1 MDFGTIEF
9 SRVIVDGT
17 ELNGSGDKHP
27 DCGGGKDEIVVTRR
41 LNSTLDTGMQALSHD
56 FFDRHHLSV
65 ARDLLGCTLVWD
77 GVSGIVVETEA
88 YAADDDEACHT
99 SFRSSARAFFQQHG
113 PGTTYVYLNYG
124 MYWLLNVLA
133 RDGII
138 LFRAMEPRSGLPV
151 MESRRNTTV
160 KSSLCSGPG
169 RLGRALG
176 LTAQDHGSVL
186 LSDSRHLMPRDESF
200 DATIIQT
207 DVRVGITR
215 EIDRPWRFLIAG
227 NEHVSV
233 ASGKAN
239 ARNRGG
245 RQRRN
250 SG

>member
-1 MDFGTIEF
+1 VF
-9 SRVIVDGT
+9 
-17 ELNGSGDKHP
+17 
-27 DCGGGKDEIVVTRR
+27 TRR
-41 LNSTLDTGMQALSHD
+41 LNSTPDTGMTSLPYD
-56 FFDRHHLSV
+56 FFDRHHLRV

-88 YAADDDEACHT
+88 YAADDDAACHT
-99 SFRSSARAFFQQHG
+99 SFRTSARSFFQQHG
-113 PGTTYVYLNYG
+113 PGTTYVYLNFG

-138 LFRAMEPRSGLPV
+138 LFRAMEPRSGLPM

-160 KSSLCSGPG
+160 KSALCSGPG

-176 LTAQDHGSVL
+176 LTAQDHGSDL
-186 LSDSRHLMPRDESF
+186 LTANRHLQPRTESF
-200 DATIIQT
+200 DAEVIRA

-215 EIDRPWRFLIAG
+215 QVDRPWRFLLDG

-233 ASGKAN
+233 AHGKATG
-239 ARNRGG
+239 RNRRRS
-245 RQRRN
+245 RQR

>member
-1 MDFGTIEF
+1 M
-9 SRVIVDGT
+9 
-17 ELNGSGDKHP
+17 GDQHP
-27 DCGGGKDEIVVTRR
+27 DCVGGKVEIVVTGR
-41 LNSTLDTGMQALSHD
+41 LNSIPDTGMPFLPHD

-88 YAADDDEACHT
+88 YAADDDQACHT
-99 SFRSSARAFFQQHG
+99 SFRSSARTFFQQNG

-138 LFRAMEPRSGLPV
+138 LFRAMEPRSGLSV
-151 MESRRNTTV
+151 MQSRRNTTV
-160 KSSLCSGPG
+160 NSSLCSGPG

-176 LTAQDHGSVL
+176 LTAQDHGSDL
-186 LSDSRHLMPRDESF
+186 LSDNRHLIPRNDLF
-200 DATIIQT
+200 DARLIQT

-227 NEHVSV
+227 NENVSV
-233 ASGKAN
+233 APGKATG
-239 ARNRGG
+239 RNRR
-245 RQRRN
+245 RQRRR
-250 SG
+250 SV